1 MAGRRNTTAD
11 HNLRCRA
18 RRNALEIPK
27 AFPVQRRTGNA
38 VDVAVRFAWTGL
50 SQDHHLPQVLLRI
63 RADDASALCCLGSKY
78 GADPGP
84 AAAAALS
91 AAAALGINVVGVSF
105 HVGSAS
111 RNPQV
116 C

>member
-1 MAGRRNTTAD
+1 MCHRSWYITSDCA
-11 HNLRCRA
+11 CMC
-18 RRNALEIPK
+18 
-27 AFPVQRRTGNA
+27 V
-38 VDVAVRFAWTGL
+38 
-50 SQDHHLPQVLLRI
+50 QVLLRI

-84 AAAAALS
+84 TTTAAL
-91 AAAALGINVVGVSF
+91 AAGAALGVNVVGVSF

-116 C
+116 RILYTLSRTLCKMETLW